1 MGQKRC
7 LTDCGKGKMECNIL
21 EIAKMFGCNHR
32 TTKKLKKKK
41 GGGGCKL
48 TAEDLRRIKRKAC
61 SSNAV
66 IFKNM
71 TTTEQDT

>member
-1 MGQKRC
+1 
-7 LTDCGKGKMECNIL
+7 MECNIL
-21 EIAKMFGCNHR
+21 EIAKMLGCNHR
-32 TTKKLKKKK
+32 PTKKNSK
-41 GGGGCKL
+41 GGGGECKL
-48 TAEDLRRIKRKAC
+48 TAEGLRRIKCKAC

>member
-1 MGQKRC
+1 
-7 LTDCGKGKMECNIL
+7 MECNIL
-21 EIAKMFGCNHR
+21 EIAKMLGCDHQK
-32 TTKKLKKKK
+32 TLK
-41 GGGGCKL
+41 GGERCKL
-48 TAEDLRRIKRKAC
+48 TAEDLRRIKRKAG